1 MIYFLII
8 IQQKLD
14 FIYFLQ
20 YLILTYNRKVFLK
33 LLKRIETIFL
43 MIKNFDYNFFKKIL
57 YKRKEKNI

>member
-14 FIYFLQ
+14 FIYFSQ